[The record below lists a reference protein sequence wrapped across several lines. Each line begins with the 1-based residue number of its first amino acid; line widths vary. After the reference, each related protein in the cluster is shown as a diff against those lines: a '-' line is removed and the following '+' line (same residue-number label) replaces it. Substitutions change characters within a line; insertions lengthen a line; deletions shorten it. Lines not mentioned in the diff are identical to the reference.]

1 MSNIEND
8 IFEKVKK
15 IISKVLNLPEE
26 KIAENS
32 KLVDELGAE
41 SLDFITLIMEF
52 EDAFDK
58 KISDIE
64 AQKLVTVADIV
75 NFINQKINVGV
86 LIF

>member
-1 MSNIEND
+1 MIYNENELFD
-8 IFEKVKK
+8 KVKK

-26 KIAENS
+26 KINNNS

-75 NFINQKINVGV
+75 DFINQKVNVGV
-86 LIF
+86 

>member
-26 KIAENS
+26 KITENS

-52 EDAFDK
+52 EDVFDK

-64 AQKLVTVADIV
+64 AQKLVTVDDIV
-75 NFINQKINVGV
+75 KFINQKINVGV
-86 LIF
+86 